1 MLTCHHHKVLFYCLR
16 DFFIY
21 SVRVEKCLQSLGQ
34 QYIQNMIQINY
45 NNKHFFNLQV
55 ANSPSRLRFEANL
68 SRESS
73 ECTEHSQ
80 HQMSQINTGKT
91 VYVGNA

>member
-1 MLTCHHHKVLFYCLR
+1 MLIITKVKSNVYANSKIIF
-16 DFFIY
+16 
-21 SVRVEKCLQSLGQ
+21 
-34 QYIQNMIQINY
+34 NNNN
-45 NNKHFFNLQV
+45 NNKHFFLQV
-55 ANSPSRLRFEANL
+55 ANSSSRLRFKANL

-80 HQMSQINTGKT
+80 DQMSQINTGKT

>member
-1 MLTCHHHKVLFYCLR
+1 MYIYIIIIIIINIFLIYKLLTP
-16 DFFIY
+16 
-21 SVRVEKCLQSLGQ
+21 
-34 QYIQNMIQINY
+34 
-45 NNKHFFNLQV
+45 
-55 ANSPSRLRFEANL
+55 PSRLRFEANL

-80 HQMSQINTGKT
+80 DQMSQINTGKT

>member
-1 MLTCHHHKVLFYCLR
+1 MSYYCYKTNT
-16 DFFIY
+16 FFNKSYFCYKQTSFSIRPII
-21 SVRVEKCLQSLGQ
+21 VGNKQALQ
-34 QYIQNMIQINY
+34 YN

-55 ANSPSRLRFEANL
+55 ANSLSRLRFEANL

-80 HQMSQINTGKT
+80 DQMSQINTGKT